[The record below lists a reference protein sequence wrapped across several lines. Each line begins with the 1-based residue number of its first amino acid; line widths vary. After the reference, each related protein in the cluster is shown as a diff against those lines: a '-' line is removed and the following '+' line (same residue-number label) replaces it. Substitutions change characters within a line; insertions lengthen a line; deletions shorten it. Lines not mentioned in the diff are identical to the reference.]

1 MRDYTIPDGYS
12 LESILAEYKGSAYI
26 EGEKRTP
33 TEILDEQI
41 NSILR
46 EEGVEVNLPDEA
58 SALLFSEIMGD
69 SAQEQAQHK
78 PAPAAEQKSANAAGQ
93 KQAGYQPVPAA
104 GQRQTQASSQRPK
117 PEAGQRPTQ
126 ASSQRPKPEAGQKP
140 ASVAPQDQGLD
151 AKTGTDPESGHDK
164 VFKPEPA
171 HVSTPEPEPEQV
183 FETVH
188 EHEPGP
194 ATRREYSRPEQV
206 NAAEADNDVLFF
218 ENYGLTEA
226 ELQNEIV
233 RDVEK
238 AIARELGRDDEP
250 SQSGYRSPAPAARN
264 HTEGDYEDDSGEN
277 AGYEED
283 EYYEE
288 PDLSAAA
295 RRFGIACNSISLRC
309 FPAAF
314 ITLFMVILTFAYE
327 SGKIIPFGIG
337 RSYVSAAAALMI
349 ALLVV
354 MILCVDLLIR
364 GALSLVRGTPNAE
377 TLILLSCAF
386 SLISGTFSVI
396 KSTSGLL
403 SYCAVSALSLTF
415 AAFGERSSLRAITD
429 TLKTAA
435 SSAEPYG
442 LQVEYNSEINKSVLK
457 KVYQRTD
464 GFYNSL
470 MHPDVSE
477 TAYKYATPVLLA
489 AALVLSV
496 FVALAKS
503 RGEYFLHILSAML
516 ASAAPFSAMLAFSVP
531 FGTVTR
537 AARKSGAAV
546 AGWGGAEDLCF
557 SDGVCVTDDDL
568 FPVGTLSFNGIKLYE
583 DVSPE
588 KAVRYTASLII
599 ASGSGTAHLFSEV
612 LKSQSMSVI
621 KVEDFTCNEGGVEA
635 LMRGE
640 KVATGSAA
648 YMNLLGIR
656 VPDDMNMKNAL
667 YTAFDGKLVA
677 VFALDYEPRV
687 SVQGAL
693 ISILKWRI
701 KLFFAVRD
709 FNITPL
715 MLEQKFKVSLEDFEY
730 VQARDSYSI
739 SDLSSEKEG
748 RISAILM
755 REGLV
760 SFSEA
765 VTGGRLLKAAALAST
780 AVSVISAVIGV
791 IFVFYMCW
799 AGAFLSV
806 KPGNLIVFM
815 MSMLIAV
822 FVVCGYARCRK

>member
-1 MRDYTIPDGYS
+1 LDSDNESMYDYTIPDGYT

-26 EGEKRTP
+26 DSEKKTP

-46 EEGVEVNLPDEA
+46 EEGVDVGTSDETETPLQDEA
-58 SALLFSEIMGD
+58 PGE
-69 SAQEQAQHK
+69 
-78 PAPAAEQKSANAAGQ
+78 AAEE
-93 KQAGYQPVPAA
+93 PARV
-104 GQRQTQASSQRPK
+104 G
-117 PEAGQRPTQ
+117 
-126 ASSQRPKPEAGQKP
+126 
-140 ASVAPQDQGLD
+140 
-151 AKTGTDPESGHDK
+151 TGSDRRE
-164 VFKPEPA
+164 KPEPE
-171 HVSTPEPEPEQV
+171 HEPEQDP
-183 FETVH
+183 EQ
-188 EHEPGP
+188 EPEQEPEQQPEPGERLD
-194 ATRREYSRPEQV
+194 ADRRGQY
-206 NAAEADNDVLFF
+206 NAAETDNDVLFF

-250 SQSGYRSPAPAARN
+250 PQSAYRSPSIPARSRMS
-264 HTEGDYEDDSGEN
+264 GDYEDETADS

-288 PDLSAAA
+288 PDLASAA

-314 ITLFMVILTFAYE
+314 ITLFMVILTFSWE

-364 GALSLVRGTPNAE
+364 GAVSLVRGTPNAE

-386 SLISGTFSVI
+386 SLISGTFSVL
-396 KSTSGLL
+396 KSSIGLL

-415 AAFGERSSLRAITD
+415 AAFGERGSLRAITD

-442 LQVEYNSEINKSVLK
+442 LQVEYNGDIKKSVLK
-457 KVYQRTD
+457 KVYRRTD

-477 TAYKYATPVLLA
+477 SAYKYVTPVLLA

-516 ASAAPFSAMLAFSVP
+516 ASAAPFSAMLSFSVP
-531 FGTVTR
+531 FGIVAR
-537 AARKSGAAV
+537 FARKSGAAI
-546 AGWGGAEDLCF
+546 AGWGGAEDICF

-568 FPVGTLSFNGIKLYE
+568 FPVGTISFNGIRLYE

-599 ASGSGTAHLFSEV
+599 ASGSGIAHLFSEA

-621 KVEDFTCNEGGVEA
+621 KVDDFTCNEGGVEA

-687 SVQGAL
+687 SVQSAL
-693 ISILKWRI
+693 IAVLKWRI

-730 VQARDSYSI
+730 VQARDSYNI
-739 SDLSSEKEG
+739 SDLNSEKEG

-760 SFSEA
+760 SFAEA
-765 VTGGRLLKAAALAST
+765 VTGGRLLKAAGLAST

-806 KPGNLIVFM
+806 KPGNLIIFM
-815 MSMLIAV
+815 LSMLVAV